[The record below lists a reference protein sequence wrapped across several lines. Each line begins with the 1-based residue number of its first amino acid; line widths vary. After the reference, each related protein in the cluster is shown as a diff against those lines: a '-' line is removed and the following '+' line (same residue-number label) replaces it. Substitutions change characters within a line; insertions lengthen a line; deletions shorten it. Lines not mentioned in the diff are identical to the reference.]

1 AFHLGVF
8 ASKPYIA
15 AAMWF
20 ALQDFPAKPGWSG
33 GDPFPH
39 PPFVEKGEIDL
50 QGNPVQPLFSTV
62 QSIYLSTQQIG
73 PAPAPARRRT
83 KTTKRST
90 SRRRGGSAAAWRSRG
105 TRRGL

>member
-1 AFHLGVF
+1 MF

-39 PPFVEKGEIDL
+39 PPFVMKGAIDL
-50 QGNPVQPLFSTV
+50 QGNPVQRCREISGWV
-62 QSIYLSTQQIG
+62 
-73 PAPAPARRRT
+73 
-83 KTTKRST
+83 KR
-90 SRRRGGSAAAWRSRG
+90 GVGKW
-105 TRRGL
+105 

>member
-1 AFHLGVF
+1 VF

-20 ALQDFPAKPGWSG
+20 ALQDFPSKPGWSG

-50 QGNPVQPLFSTV
+50 EGNPVQPLFSTV
-62 QSIYLSTQQIG
+62 QSIYTSTVQI
-73 PAPAPARRRT
+73 AATPAPARRRA
-83 KTTKRST
+83 KRR
-90 SRRRGGSAAAWRSRG
+90 SRDRRPAGSAPASRSPGSRH
-105 TRRGL
+105 GL